1 MKKSYLALAVL
12 AASSSAV
19 WAQSSVTMYGI
30 MDVGVRYTT
39 NAGATAATNNQS
51 ISSVIPGGM
60 SQSRLGFNITE
71 DLGGGLKAIANLEH
85 RLSSDTGTAAAG
97 DFWRQ
102 SWVGLQSS
110 EFGRI
115 TLGRQY
121 NVLFDVYTSTYAS
134 YKYSPYVEAYKPEIG
149 MSLGARNDN
158 MVKYLIE
165 SGGLRGELQ
174 ASAGEGN
181 ATGVGTNGK
190 SMGGL
195 LRYAMG
201 EFAVGGAYLE
211 VNDTAGKKVKATTLG
226 GGWTSGPLYLSAAW
240 ARNSFDT
247 GFNAT
252 LIATYAGS
260 IAGALNPNAALAKSR
275 DMYSVGATYQLT
287 PQLNLGA
294 HYWRADQKGT
304 SAAGEGSGDFF
315 NVVADYAFSKRT
327 DAYIEYDHTKIG
339 GRLTLANG
347 ATTRDGFIVGMRHRF

>member
-12 AASSSAV
+12 AASTSAA

-39 NAGATAATNNQS
+39 NAGATAASNNQS

-110 EFGRI
+110 DFGRI

-121 NVLFDVYTSTYAS
+121 NVLFDIYTSTYAS

-181 ATGVGTNGK
+181 ATTVGANGK
-190 SMGGL
+190 S
-195 LRYAMG
+195 
-201 EFAVGGAYLE
+201 
-211 VNDTAGKKVKATTLG
+211 
-226 GGWTSGPLYLSAAW
+226 
-240 ARNSFDT
+240 
-247 GFNAT
+247 
-252 LIATYAGS
+252 
-260 IAGALNPNAALAKSR
+260 
-275 DMYSVGATYQLT
+275 
-287 PQLNLGA
+287 
-294 HYWRADQKGT
+294 
-304 SAAGEGSGDFF
+304 
-315 NVVADYAFSKRT
+315 
-327 DAYIEYDHTKIG
+327 
-339 GRLTLANG
+339 
-347 ATTRDGFIVGMRHRF
+347 